1 MSSATLIRAKSE
13 IHIPIID
20 VGPFLAGSPGAAE
33 ALASEVVGTC
43 LDTGFLVIT
52 NHGVPQAIIDRAFY
66 ETASFFALDE
76 ETKLALKVSKE
87 NIGYLPY
94 GGQTVRTST
103 VHKNT
108 KPNYSESFYIT
119 TPDPDPAKGEPDHD
133 RNQWPPG
140 LTAFKVAQVTYF
152 QTMRALAHRM
162 LPVFALALDLPN
174 DYFEA
179 DFTGPSSTVRLIE
192 YAPQLE
198 DEADKFGF
206 APHTDGSF
214 ITLLPQSK
222 FPGLEVL
229 TKSEEWIRPPSI
241 PGTLVV
247 NTGEM
252 LAHYS
257 NDRFVPTPHR
267 VLNRSA
273 NTRHAMPFFYGPNRH
288 KVISCVPTCVS
299 ESNPARYKPSTSF
312 ERNAIK
318 DKMNFPHRQTSEP
331 ASASD

>member
-1 MSSATLIRAKSE
+1 MNSATLLEAGTESR
-13 IHIPIID
+13 IPIID
-20 VGPFLAGSPGAAE
+20 IGAFLAGAPGAAE
-33 ALASEVVGTC
+33 ALAGEVVRTC

-52 NHGVPQAIIDRAFY
+52 NHGVPQSIIDGAF
-66 ETASFFALDE
+66 EAAASFFALDE
-76 ETKLALKVSKE
+76 ASKFALKIGKE

-119 TPDPDPAKGEPDHD
+119 TPDPDLAKGEAEQD

-140 LTAFKVAQVTYF
+140 MDAFKAAQMAYF
-152 QTMRALAHRM
+152 QTMRTLAHRM
-162 LPVFALALDLPN
+162 LPVFARALDLPAG
-174 DYFEA
+174 YFED

-192 YAPQLE
+192 YAPQIE

-222 FPGLEVL
+222 FPGLEVRA
-229 TKSEEWIRPPSI
+229 KSGEWIRPPSV

-299 ESNPARYKPSTSF
+299 ETNPARYKPSTSF

-318 DKMNFPHRQTSEP
+318 DKLNFPHRQTAGLQSE
-331 ASASD
+331 SY

>member
-1 MSSATLIRAKSE
+1 MMSAATLTEVDGEAR
-13 IHIPIID
+13 IPIID
-20 VGPFLAGSPGAAE
+20 VASFLAGEPGAAVV
-33 ALASEVVGTC
+33 LAERITRTC

-52 NHGVPQAIIDRAFY
+52 HHGVPQPIIDRAFAAA
-66 ETASFFALDE
+66 ASFFALDE
-76 ETKLALKVSKE
+76 ASKLALKVGAE

-108 KPNYSESFYIT
+108 KPNYSESFYVT
-119 TPDPDPAKGEPDHD
+119 TPDLESGDCN
-133 RNQWPPG
+133 RWPPG
-140 LTAFKVAQVTYF
+140 MGDFKDAVVTYF
-152 QTMRALAHRM
+152 QTMRTLAHRM
-162 LPVFALALDLPN
+162 LPAFALALDLPA
-174 DYFEA
+174 DYFES
-179 DFTGPSSTVRLIE
+179 DFVRSSGTVRLIE

-198 DEADKFGF
+198 DEVDLFGF

-214 ITLLPQSK
+214 ITFLPRSRLA
-222 FPGLEVL
+222 GLEVR
-229 TKSEEWIRPPSI
+229 TKSGDWIRPPDV

-267 VLNRSA
+267 VINRNSFK
-273 NTRHAMPFFYGPNRH
+273 RHAMPFFYGPNQH

-299 ESNPARYKPSTSF
+299 ESNPARYVPSTAF

-318 DKMNFPHRQTSEP
+318 DRMNFPHRQKQ
-331 ASASD
+331 A

>member
-1 MSSATLIRAKSE
+1 MSATAENR
-13 IHIPIID
+13 IPVID
-20 VGPFLAGSPGAAE
+20 VGPFLAGAPGSAR
-33 ALASEVVGTC
+33 ALANQVTRTC
-43 LDTGFLVIT
+43 LDTGFLVIS
-52 NHGVPQAIIDRAFY
+52 NHGVPAEIIDRAF
-66 ETASFFALDE
+66 AAAADFFTLDE
-76 ETKLALKVSKE
+76 ATKLGLKIGAE

-119 TPDPDPAKGEPDHD
+119 TPDADSDPN
-133 RNQWPPG
+133 RWPAG
-140 LTAFKVAQVTYF
+140 KAEFKAAQIEYF

-162 LPVFALALDLPN
+162 LPAFALALDLPE

-179 DFTGPSSTVRLIE
+179 DFVGPASTVRLIE
-192 YAPQLE
+192 YAPQLRDE
-198 DEADKFGF
+198 DDLFGF

-214 ITLLPQSK
+214 ITFLPCSK
-222 FPGLEVL
+222 LPGLEVR
-229 TKSEEWIRPPSI
+229 TASGEWIRPPSI
-241 PGTLVV
+241 PGTFVV

-267 VLNRSA
+267 VINRSPVA
-273 NTRHAMPFFYGPNRH
+273 RHAMPFFYGPNRR
-288 KVISCVPTCVS
+288 KVVSCVPTCVS
-299 ESNPARYKPSTSF
+299 ADNPPRYQPMSSF

-318 DKMNFPHRQTSEP
+318 DKLNFPHRQKAEFASE
-331 ASASD
+331 SY

>member
-1 MSSATLIRAKSE
+1 MSAALLTKAGSE
-13 IHIPIID
+13 SRIPIID
-20 VGPFLAGSPGAAE
+20 VGPFLESVPGAAE
-33 ALASEVVGTC
+33 ALVKDVVQTC
-43 LDTGFLVIT
+43 LDTGFLVIR
-52 NHGVPQAIIDRAFY
+52 NHGVPQPIIDRAFGAA
-66 ETASFFALDE
+66 ASFFALDE
-76 ETKLALKVSKE
+76 ASKFTLKVGKE

-119 TPDPDPAKGEPDHD
+119 TPDPDPANGEPDHD

-140 LTAFKVAQVTYF
+140 MDDFKAAQVTYF

-162 LPVFALALDLPN
+162 LPVFALALDLPK
-174 DYFEA
+174 DHFEA
-179 DFTGPSSTVRLIE
+179 DFVGPSSTVRLIE

-214 ITLLPQSK
+214 ITFLPQSR
-222 FPGLEVL
+222 FPGLEVR
-229 TKSEEWIRPPSI
+229 TKSGDWIRPPSI

-267 VLNRSA
+267 VLNRST
-273 NTRHAMPFFYGPNRH
+273 NTRHAMPFFYGPNRYR
-288 KVISCVPTCVS
+288 VISCVPTCVS

-318 DKMNFPHRQTSEP
+318 DKLNFPHRQTSDI
-331 ASASD
+331 ASESY

>member
-1 MSSATLIRAKSE
+1 METEVDSGNR
-13 IHIPIID
+13 IPIID
-20 VGPFLAGSPGAAE
+20 VGPFLADTPGAAE
-33 ALASEVVGTC
+33 ALSQEVTRTC

-52 NHGVPQAIIDRAFY
+52 NHGVPQNIIDQAFG
-66 ETASFFALDE
+66 AAADFFALDE
-76 ETKLALKVSKE
+76 AQKLALKVGAE

-119 TPDPDPAKGEPDHD
+119 TPDPDPAKGESDHD
-133 RNQWPPG
+133 RNQWPP
-140 LTAFKVAQVTYF
+140 AMDSFKAAQVTYF
-152 QTMRALAHRM
+152 QTMRTLAHRM
-162 LPVFALALDLPN
+162 LPVFAIALDLPE
-174 DYFEA
+174 DYFEG

-192 YAPQLE
+192 YAPQLQ
-198 DEADKFGF
+198 DEADLFGF

-214 ITLLPQSK
+214 ITFLPQSK
-222 FPGLEVL
+222 YPGLEVR
-229 TKSEEWIRPPSI
+229 TKSGEWIRPPAI
-241 PGTLVV
+241 PGSMVV

-267 VLNRSA
+267 VLNRTSFK
-273 NTRHAMPFFYGPNRH
+273 RHAMPFFYGPNRR

-299 ESNPARYKPSTSF
+299 ESNPARYTPSTSF

-318 DKMNFPHRQTSEP
+318 DKMNFPHRQKPEFASE
-331 ASASD
+331 SY

>member
-1 MSSATLIRAKSE
+1 MNSAALMEAERESR
-13 IHIPIID
+13 IPILD
-20 VGPFLAGSPGAAE
+20 VGPFLAGDPGAAE
-33 ALASEVVGTC
+33 ALAGEVVQTC

-52 NHGVPQAIIDRAFY
+52 NHGVPQAIIDNAF
-66 ETASFFALDE
+66 EAAASFFALDE
-76 ETKLALKVSKE
+76 ASKFALKVGKE

-140 LTAFKVAQVTYF
+140 MDAFKAAQVTYF

-162 LPVFALALDLPN
+162 LPVFALALDLPK

-179 DFTGPSSTVRLIE
+179 DFTGPSSIVRLIE

-214 ITLLPQSK
+214 ITFLPRSK
-222 FPGLEVL
+222 FPGLEVR
-229 TKSEEWIRPPSI
+229 TKSGEWIRPPNI

-267 VLNRSA
+267 VLNRST

-299 ESNPARYKPSTSF
+299 ETNPARYTPSTSF

-318 DKMNFPHRQTSEP
+318 DKLNFPHRQAPEFASE
-331 ASASD
+331 SY

>member
-1 MSSATLIRAKSE
+1 MATTADNR
-13 IHIPIID
+13 IPVID
-20 VGPFLAGSPGAAE
+20 VGPFLADVPGAARV
-33 ALASEVVGTC
+33 LADQVTRTC
-43 LDTGFLVIT
+43 LDTGFLVIS
-52 NHGVPQAIIDRAFY
+52 NHGVPAEIIDRAF
-66 ETASFFALDE
+66 AAAADFFTLDE
-76 ETKLALKVSKE
+76 PTKLDLKIGAE

-119 TPDPDPAKGEPDHD
+119 TPDADTDPN
-133 RNQWPPG
+133 RWPAG
-140 LTAFKVAQVTYF
+140 KAEFKAAQIAYF

-162 LPVFALALDLPN
+162 LPAFALALDLAE

-179 DFTGPSSTVRLIE
+179 DFVGPASTVRLIE
-192 YAPQLE
+192 YAPQLQ
-198 DEADKFGF
+198 DEADLFGF

-214 ITLLPQSK
+214 ITFLPCSK
-222 FPGLEVL
+222 LPGLEVR
-229 TKSEEWIRPPSI
+229 TTTGEWIRPPSI
-241 PGTLVV
+241 PGTFEV

-267 VLNRSA
+267 VINRSP
-273 NTRHAMPFFYGPNRH
+273 NVRHAMPFFYGPNRR
-288 KVISCVPTCVS
+288 KVVSCVPTCVS
-299 ESNPARYKPSTSF
+299 ADNPPRYQPMSSF

-318 DKMNFPHRQTSEP
+318 DKLNFPHRQKAEFASE
-331 ASASD
+331 SY

>member
-1 MSSATLIRAKSE
+1 MSGALSE
-13 IHIPIID
+13 TESFIPVID
-20 VGPFLAGSPGAAE
+20 VGPLLAGVPGAAR
-33 ALASEVVGTC
+33 ALAKDVTRTC

-52 NHGVPQAIIDRAFY
+52 NHGVHQDIIDRAFAAAA
-66 ETASFFALDE
+66 TFFAQDE
-76 ETKLALKVSKE
+76 AAKLALKVGGE

-119 TPDPDPAKGEPDHD
+119 TPDPDPAAGEGDHD
-133 RNQWPPG
+133 RNKWPAG
-140 LTAFKVAQVTYF
+140 LAGFKAAQVTYF
-152 QTMRALAHRM
+152 QTMRSLAQRM
-162 LPVFALALDLPN
+162 LPAVARALDLAEN
-174 DYFEA
+174 YFEE
-179 DFTGPSSTVRLIE
+179 DFVGPASTVRLIE
-192 YAPQLE
+192 YAPQLRDEE
-198 DEADKFGF
+198 DLFGF

-214 ITLLPQSK
+214 ITFLPQSQ
-222 FPGLEVL
+222 FPGLEVRDR
-229 TKSEEWIRPPSI
+229 SGDWIRPPSI

-267 VLNRSA
+267 VINR
-273 NTRHAMPFFYGPNRH
+273 TPHLRHAMPFFYGPNRN
-288 KVISCVPTCVS
+288 KLISCVPTCVS
-299 ESNPARYKPSTSF
+299 ESNPARYRPSTSA

-318 DKMNFPHRQTSEP
+318 DKINFPHRQKAEFASE
-331 ASASD
+331 SY

>member
-1 MSSATLIRAKSE
+1 MPIDDQRE
-13 IHIPIID
+13 NRIPIID
-20 VGPFLAGSPGAAE
+20 VGRFLAGERGAAE
-33 ALASEVVGTC
+33 ALAREVAQTC

-52 NHGVPQAIIDRAFY
+52 NHGVPQPIIERAFAAA
-66 ETASFFALDE
+66 ASFFALDE
-76 ETKLALKVSKE
+76 ASKLALKIGAT

-119 TPDPDPAKGEPDHD
+119 TPDPNPAMGEGDQD
-133 RNQWPPG
+133 RNKWPPG
-140 LTAFKVAQVTYF
+140 MDEFKAAQIAYF
-152 QTMRALAHRM
+152 KTMRALAHRM
-162 LPVFALALDLPN
+162 LPAFALALELPK
-174 DYFEA
+174 DYFEE
-179 DFTGPSSTVRLIE
+179 DFTGPTGTVRLIE
-192 YAPQLE
+192 YAPQLQ
-198 DEADKFGF
+198 DEADLFGF

-214 ITLLPQSK
+214 ITFLPQSEI
-222 FPGLEVL
+222 PGLEVR
-229 TKSEEWIRPPSI
+229 TKSGTWIRPPSI

-267 VLNRSA
+267 VLNRSPH
-273 NTRHAMPFFYGPNRH
+273 TRHAMPFFYGPNRH

-299 ESNPARYKPSTSF
+299 EGNPPRYNPSTSF
-312 ERNAIK
+312 ERSAIK
-318 DKMNFPHRQTSEP
+318 DKMNFPHRQKSEF
-331 ASASD
+331 ASESY

>member
-1 MSSATLIRAKSE
+1 MNSAALKEAESE
-13 IHIPIID
+13 SRIPILD
-20 VGPFLAGSPGAAE
+20 VGPFLAGEPGAAE
-33 ALASEVVGTC
+33 TLADAVVQTC

-52 NHGVPQAIIDRAFY
+52 NHGVPQVIIDNGFEAA
-66 ETASFFALDE
+66 ASFFALDE
-76 ETKLALKVSKE
+76 ASKSALKVGKE

-140 LTAFKVAQVTYF
+140 MDAFKAAQVTYF

-162 LPVFALALDLPN
+162 LPVFALALDLPK

-214 ITLLPQSK
+214 ITFLPRSK
-222 FPGLEVL
+222 FPGLEVRS
-229 TKSEEWIRPPSI
+229 KSGEWIRPPNI

-267 VLNRSA
+267 VLNRST
-273 NTRHAMPFFYGPNRH
+273 NTRHAIPFFYGPNRH

-299 ESNPARYKPSTSF
+299 ESNPARYTPSTSF

-318 DKMNFPHRQTSEP
+318 DKSNFPHRQAPEFASE
-331 ASASD
+331 SY

>member
-1 MSSATLIRAKSE
+1 
-13 IHIPIID
+13 
-20 VGPFLAGSPGAAE
+20 
-33 ALASEVVGTC
+33 
-43 LDTGFLVIT
+43 
-52 NHGVPQAIIDRAFY
+52 
-66 ETASFFALDE
+66 
-76 ETKLALKVSKE
+76 
-87 NIGYLPY
+87 
-94 GGQTVRTST
+94 

-119 TPDPDPAKGEPDHD
+119 TPDPDPAND
-133 RNQWPPG
+133 RNRWPPG
-140 LTAFKVAQVTYF
+140 MDAFKAKQVTYF

-162 LPVFALALDLPN
+162 LPVFALALDLPQ

-179 DFTGPSSTVRLIE
+179 DFTGPSCTVRLIE
-192 YAPQLE
+192 YPPQLE
-198 DEADKFGF
+198 DETDKFGF

-214 ITLLPQSK
+214 ITLLPQSR
-222 FPGLEVL
+222 FPGLEVR
-229 TKSEEWIRPPSI
+229 TKSGEWIRPPGI

-267 VLNRSA
+267 VLNRS
-273 NTRHAMPFFYGPNRH
+273 THRRHAMPFFYGPNRH

-299 ESNPARYKPSTSF
+299 ETNPARYAPSTAF

-318 DKMNFPHRQTSEP
+318 DKMNFPHRQAPEFASE
-331 ASASD
+331 AY

>member
-1 MSSATLIRAKSE
+1 MDAAVLTEAE
-13 IHIPIID
+13 GENCIPVID
-20 VGPFLAGSPGAAE
+20 VGPFLQGMPGAAE
-33 ALASEVVGTC
+33 ALAQEVVQTC
-43 LDTGFLVIT
+43 LATGFLVIR
-52 NHGVPQAIIDRAFY
+52 NHGVPQPMIDQAF
-66 ETASFFALDE
+66 TSAAAFFALDE
-76 ETKLALKVSKE
+76 ASKLALKVGKE

-103 VHKNT
+103 VHRNT

-119 TPDPDPAKGEPDHD
+119 TPDPDPGHGETGYD

-140 LTAFKVAQVTYF
+140 MEDFKTAQVTYF
-152 QTMRALAHRM
+152 QTMRGLAHRL
-162 LPVFALALDLPN
+162 LPVFALALDLQA
-174 DYFEA
+174 DYFED
-179 DFTGPSSTVRLIE
+179 DFVGPSSTVRLIE

-214 ITLLPQSK
+214 ITLLPQSR

-229 TKSEEWIRPPSI
+229 AKSGEWIRPPVI

-252 LAHYS
+252 LALYS

-318 DKMNFPHRQTSEP
+318 DKLNFPHRQTSGVATE
-331 ASASD
+331 SY